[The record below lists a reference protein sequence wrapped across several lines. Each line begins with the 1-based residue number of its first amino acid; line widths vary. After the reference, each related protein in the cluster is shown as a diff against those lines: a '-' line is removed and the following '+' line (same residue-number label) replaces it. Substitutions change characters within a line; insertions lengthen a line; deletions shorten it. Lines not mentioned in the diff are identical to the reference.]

1 MNVLIVDDH
10 PVTAHGVKKMLSDI
24 LGSPRLV
31 HVMDGKSAKMNIK
44 SEKFDLVV
52 LDVYLPESDTH
63 ALLHQLLQDTSDLKV
78 LVYSSCNPEIY
89 APLYRSGGALGYIHK
104 SSSFLEFS
112 TAVKKVMAGKEY
124 FPQLSDKSANASM
137 KDADNPFSR
146 LSKREMEVFSH
157 LVKGR
162 SVKEIC
168 ELTSL
173 EPSTIGTQ
181 KARIYQKL
189 GVQNTVDLFRMAQ
202 AYGEF

>member
-10 PVTAHGVKKMLSDI
+10 PVIAHGVMKMLTDI
-24 LGSPRLV
+24 LGSPRLL
-31 HVMDGKSAKMNIK
+31 HVLDGKSAKKSIK
-44 SEKFDLVV
+44 KDHFDLAIV
-52 LDVYLPESDTH
+52 DVYLPKSDTH
-63 ALLHQLLQDTSDLKV
+63 ALLHQLLHIAPHLKV

-89 APLYRSGGALGYIHK
+89 APLYKTAGALGYVHK
-104 SSSFLEFS
+104 SSTFAEFS
-112 TAVKKVMAGKEY
+112 IAVKRILSGREY
-124 FPQLSDKSANASM
+124 FPAISEATTGKQDEVKE
-137 KDADNPFSR
+137 NPFSN
-146 LSKREMEVFSH
+146 LSKREMEVFLH

-168 ELTSL
+168 ALTQL

-189 GVQNTVDLFRMAQ
+189 GVQNTVDLFRLAQ